1 MKEKRKFKRAK
12 KYFAINIVSVDTD
25 GKHLEFDKIRT
36 NPKFYDESG
45 IDFSP
50 GGIRI
55 MCSKSLPA
63 ESRVRMKMLIPDAEI
78 LNTISADGTIKW
90 FKQIQGK
97 YKRYFQ
103 LGVCFRNLPVAE
115 KKNLTK
121 LWKKYQ

>member
-50 GGIRI
+50 SGIRI